1 MAHFIHEGQ
10 RIAYTE
16 HGAGGRV
23 CVLIPGLLTSQRMHS
38 QLAAALADHGEHVVT
53 MDPLGH
59 GESDRPDEMWRHSM
73 RAYASQVVG
82 LLDHLEIEQAVIG
95 GASLGANTTLEVA
108 SSAPERLRGMILEM
122 PVLESALLGCA
133 IAFTPLMCAQ
143 TFAAPVMRGVGRAAS
158 LIPRKGMPLLG
169 EVLLDWIE
177 QDPRPGSAVMRGLFF
192 ERVAP
197 PREERRTFEAP
208 ALIIGH
214 PRDPVHPFSDAGLLA
229 SELRNSRLLE
239 ANSIIELRSR
249 PARLTGEIVEFI
261 DQCWAKPDVKSARR
275 KAATKPKR
283 TATTSGARRQPASR
297 KKPTAA
303 RA

>member
-1 MAHFIHEGQ
+1 MAHFLHEGQ

-16 HGAGGRV
+16 HGTGGRV

-38 QLAAALADHGEHVVT
+38 QLAAALADHGEHVIT

-108 SSAPERLRGMILEM
+108 SAAPERLRGMILEM

-197 PREERRTFEAP
+197 PREERRTFESP

-261 DQCWAKPDVKSARR
+261 DQCWAEPKPTRR
-275 KAATKPKR
+275 KAAARPKR
-283 TATTSGARRQPASR
+283 AGKETGARRRPASR
-297 KKPTAA
+297 GKTTAA